1 MQSPGVLPEGRC
13 LEGMS
18 VTPCAQRNRF
28 GTIRSRKRLLNVAGR
43 VRPHGVRRSGAS
55 RWKGI
60 ERHFPMA
67 KNPPLSL
74 VDPTSTLASPPTN
87 LGPSGQKV
95 WQCVLSD
102 YEITDA
108 GGLMLLE
115 QI

>member
-1 MQSPGVLPEGRC
+1 
-13 LEGMS
+13 
-18 VTPCAQRNRF
+18 
-28 GTIRSRKRLLNVAGR
+28 
-43 VRPHGVRRSGAS
+43 
-55 RWKGI
+55 
-60 ERHFPMA
+60 MA

-115 QI
+115 QIALAYERAERLRAEIDRDGEIIRGRNGLREHPGRFSQRSRWCDRRRHKLCWRIS